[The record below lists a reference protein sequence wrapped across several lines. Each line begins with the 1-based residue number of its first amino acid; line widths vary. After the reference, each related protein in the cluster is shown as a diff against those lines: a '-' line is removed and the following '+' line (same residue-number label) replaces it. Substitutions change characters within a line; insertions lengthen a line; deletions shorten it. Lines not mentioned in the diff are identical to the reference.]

1 METTVGSILRR
12 RIIFFIITVFFAA
25 VVMSLF
31 YMQIIQRRQ
40 FSEQSDDNS
49 VKPVPQTAP
58 RGLFY
63 DRYFRVMVGNRPSF
77 SIQIIPAE
85 YKNRSL
91 DSLIEGVLD
100 LPYGHISEILK
111 DTTQYSKFLPRK
123 VKRDVDF
130 KSIAWFEENQAR
142 LPGVRYVMETLRDYS
157 FGINGVH
164 MFGYIKEVSQEYLSK
179 HKNEYVI
186 GDNIGNNGLE
196 KEYEQ
201 LVRGD
206 KGLRYMLVDAR
217 QKTIGRY
224 KEGKEDK
231 ITKKGNDLVLS
242 IDRDVQKVV
251 EEAFKDKRGAAVA
264 IEPETGEIIAFVSA
278 PGYDLTEFA
287 TVVSREAW
295 DKLSKDESKPLFN
308 RATMSMFSPGSTF
321 KMVAAI
327 AALEEGL
334 ITTETK
340 FNCSGSFQFGN
351 TSFGCEHVHGTIN
364 VEAAIEKS
372 CNVFFY
378 NLILKLGLDKWS
390 EYAAK
395 FGFGKKTSVDI
406 GEEVK
411 GILPS
416 EEYYNRV
423 YGKRGWT
430 KGFLVSLGIGQGEL
444 SVTPIQ
450 LAKYTALLANYGQS
464 AEPHFLKGYLDKQ
477 TGNFVPA
484 QTHKIQLN
492 ISRNTFDIVRHAMFN
507 VVNGAGTATSI
518 RLANIEIAGKTG
530 TAQNPHG
537 KPHSLFLGFAPYNN
551 PKIAVAVMVENAGYG
566 STTAAPI
573 VRDMIKAYLDKN
585 SLNTETTAAKDAVPK
600 KDIVKVSH

>member
-1 METTVGSILRR
+1 MDTFAGSILRR
-12 RIIFFIITVFFAA
+12 KLISLVITVFIA
-25 VVMSLF
+25 VAVMSLF

-40 FSEQSDDNS
+40 FNEQSNENS
-49 VKPVPQTAP
+49 VKPVPQVAP
-58 RGLFY
+58 RGIFY
-63 DRYFRVMVGNRPSF
+63 DRFFRVMVGNRPSF
-77 SIQIIPAE
+77 SVQIIPAD
-85 YKNRSL
+85 YKDRKL
-91 DSLIEGVLD
+91 DPLIEGVLD
-100 LPYGHISEILK
+100 LPSGYISQILK
-111 DTTQYSKFLPRK
+111 DTTQYSKFIPRK

-130 KSIAWFEENQAR
+130 KAIAWFEENQNR
-142 LPGVRYVMETLRDYS
+142 LPGVHYVMETLRDYS
-157 FGINGVH
+157 FGVNGVH
-164 MFGYIKEVSQEYLSK
+164 MFGYIKEISQEYLAK
-179 HKNEYVI
+179 HKDEYTI

-196 KEYEQ
+196 KAYEQ
-201 LVRGD
+201 IVRGD
-206 KGLRYMLVDAR
+206 KGMKYMLVDAR

-224 KEGKEDK
+224 KDGKEDK

-242 IDRDVQKVV
+242 IDRDVQKVA
-251 EEAFKDKRGAAVA
+251 EEAFQGKRGAAVA

-278 PGYDLTEFA
+278 PQYDLTEFA
-287 TVVSREAW
+287 TVVSQEAW
-295 DKLSKDESKPLFN
+295 SRLNNDESKPLFN

-340 FNCSGSFQFGN
+340 YNCSGSFSYGN
-351 TSFGCEHVHGTIN
+351 RSFGCEHVHGTIN
-364 VEAAIEKS
+364 VETAITKS

-395 FGFGKKTSVDI
+395 LGFGKKTAVDI
-406 GEEVK
+406 GEEVR

-416 EEYYNRV
+416 EAYYNKV
-423 YGKRGWT
+423 YGKSGWT

-450 LAKYTALLANYGQS
+450 LAKYTALIANYGQS
-464 AEPHFLKGYLDKQ
+464 ADPHFLKGYIDKQ

-484 QTHKIQLN
+484 QIHKIQTN
-492 ISRNTFDIVRHAMFN
+492 ISRATLDIVRRAMYN
-507 VVNGAGTATSI
+507 VVQGAGTAASI
-518 RLANIEIAGKTG
+518 KLPNIEIAGKTG

-537 KPHSLFLGFAPYNN
+537 KPHSLFLAFAPYDN

-573 VRDMIKAYLDKN
+573 ARDLIKAYLDKN
-585 SLNTETTAAKDAVPK
+585 SLNKEATDKAIKTGTETARVT
-600 KDIVKVSH
+600 H